1 MIKDYIKSIKKH
13 ITGDSDLIEICD
25 KLLRDDYGEALNII
39 LETRKGRYIPDD
51 SEKRLI
57 SAITDRYENAIK
69 AIENNHS
76 DASYMVGQ
84 YIRDALR
91 KISKE
96 EKYKIV
102 LPEKFNQKKYISFTT
117 ETMTD
122 ILGGPLDDTVSPWG
136 NYDKYVYEF
145 DNCAQGIDKTKVKF
159 FLILGGGEFL
169 EKDYLINIESQIS
182 YLLGARLN
190 DDYTFKR
197 CAIPRH
203 KRNSMVFDLNDADSL
218 EEKVD
223 TFVREMIDEAM
234 KVEEQIKEMLA
245 ELNGVEVE

>member
-1 MIKDYIKSIKKH
+1 MGRLEES
-13 ITGDSDLIEICD
+13 GGIE
-25 KLLRDDYGEALNII
+25 LRRQHYVKQRIF
-39 LETRKGRYIPDD
+39 
-51 SEKRLI
+51 S
-57 SAITDRYENAIK
+57 
-69 AIENNHS
+69 
-76 DASYMVGQ
+76 
-84 YIRDALR
+84 
-91 KISKE
+91 KI
-96 EKYKIV
+96 
-102 LPEKFNQKKYISFTT
+102 
-117 ETMTD
+117 
-122 ILGGPLDDTVSPWG
+122 
-136 NYDKYVYEF
+136 EF

-234 KVEEQIKEMLA
+234 KVEDQIKEMLA